1 MGQIAEGHHKE
12 RGAAW
17 TADLIQDFR
26 FGLRTLF
33 KYRSFTVVTVVTL
46 ALGIAGCTAIF
57 SLVNAV
63 LIRSLPGRVG
73 PGDFTPSL
81 SQNRT

>member
-1 MGQIAEGHHKE
+1 MGQIAEGHNKE

-33 KYRSFTVVTVVTL
+33 KISILYGSDRRYACFGNNRMYGNLQFGERGSNPFPAVWRTESVGL
-46 ALGIAGCTAIF
+46 HIHSPCT
-57 SLVNAV
+57 
-63 LIRSLPGRVG
+63 R
-73 PGDFTPSL
+73 
-81 SQNRT
+81 